1 MSCWHM
7 MKASEN
13 FMVKSGR
20 FCSRHLSHQGSG
32 LGLKQRKRPRRM
44 GKEEVEECEGRSVTG
59 TYEVLGVSQ
68 VVTEGA
74 RGQIH
79 NFRDVPKIMKKMEMT
94 RKTRFDRYLEEHLE
108 DLAFAERFKKAG
120 EAWDAVFQRTKDKDL
135 QKAIQEVMSNV
146 KT

>member
-1 MSCWHM
+1 
-7 MKASEN
+7 
-13 FMVKSGR
+13 
-20 FCSRHLSHQGSG
+20 
-32 LGLKQRKRPRRM
+32 
-44 GKEEVEECEGRSVTG
+44 
-59 TYEVLGVSQ
+59 
-68 VVTEGA
+68 
-74 RGQIH
+74 
-79 NFRDVPKIMKKMEMT
+79 MKKMEMT